1 MEEWYSIVRD
11 YKDSSDRPYIIQTFA
26 NRVRLDVFLAIQRLP
41 KERRNKFKQRLGPD
55 FDQWVFELTEDY
67 GAELVKD
74 ILNDDDFWE
83 KTLVVSK

>member
-11 YKDSSDRPYIIQTFA
+11 YKDSSERPYMVQTFA
-26 NRVRLDVFLAIQRLP
+26 NRIRLDVFLAIQRLP

-55 FDQWVFELTEDY
+55 FDQWVLELTEEY